1 MERRARCYFKQV
13 MCGPGPTECVS
24 SVIPEM
30 VDHIGPTEEREDEG
44 AGPAVAL
51 PDEVAARIP
60 SLAKP
65 LLCDGSV

>member
-1 MERRARCYFKQV
+1 M
-13 MCGPGPTECVS
+13 CVS

-30 VDHIGPTEEREDEG
+30 VDHIGHTEEREDEG
-44 AGPAVAL
+44 PRPTVTL

-65 LLCDGSV
+65 LLSDGSV